1 MFSAHVT
8 VRRLL
13 AGFAGVLA
21 GLVGPSVAHAAE
33 GPAPIVEALRGAAA
47 NKTCGRHEAAL
58 SGTLE
63 RLGKMSIPLDGR
75 LVLVNIAARTLAAYD
90 NGEPAMESRV
100 VIGREG
106 WKTPDLSTTVD
117 YVRVNPTWTVPE
129 SIVKANGWRAKLRS
143 NPVWFSRNSFDVSI
157 GGRIMDPRDG
167 AAAAGSATFIQRP
180 GPENALGRLK
190 IGLVNSGGIYLHDT
204 NDPDAYE
211 RRGVESHG
219 CIRAEAINELAGW
232 ILGKD
237 KSEIKDLIESGD
249 QTNRKPAAPVRVV
262 VGYFTAWPDAEGK
275 VRYYRDIY
283 HRDPT
288 PAPCDAP
295 DGIET
300 PYGNADGASTPPP
313 GDDPWPS
320 E

>member
-1 MFSAHVT
+1 MYSVRVSFSC
-8 VRRLL
+8 LL
-13 AGFAGVLA
+13 IGITGALA
-21 GLVGPSVAHAAE
+21 GLVSPSISHATE
-33 GPAPIVEALRGAAA
+33 GPAPIVEALRTAAA
-47 NKTCGRHEAAL
+47 SKTCGRHEAAL
-58 SGTLE
+58 AGTLE
-63 RLGKMSIPLDGR
+63 RLGKMSIPLDGK

-129 SIVKANGWRAKLRS
+129 SIIKANGWRAKLRS
-143 NPVWFSRNSFDVSI
+143 NPGWFSRNGFDVAV
-157 GGRIMDPRDG
+157 GGKTMDPRDG
-167 AAAAGSATFIQRP
+167 ASLAGAATFIQRP

-190 IGLVNSGGIYLHDT
+190 VGLANSGGIYLHDT

-211 RRGVESHG
+211 RKGVESHG
-219 CIRAEAINELAGW
+219 CIRVEGINELAGW
-232 ILGKD
+232 MLGKD
-237 KSEIKDLIESGD
+237 KSEVRDLIESGD
-249 QTNRKPAAPVRVV
+249 QANRKPAAPIRVV
-262 VGYFTAWPDAEGK
+262 VGYFTAWPDSAGQ
-275 VRYYRDIY
+275 VHYYRDFY
-283 HRDPT
+283 HRDPL

-300 PYGNADGASTPPP
+300 PYGNEDGASTAPA
-313 GDDPWPS
+313 GDNQWPS